1 VRSGIRIGRLAA
13 ALRMLVT
20 KGSHREDTAV
30 TTTES
35 TPAQLDGA
43 GLDDPI
49 GIAERLRDEFRV
61 GAAER
66 DRDRSFPYEQ
76 CAAFRASG
84 LLGLM
89 VPREYG
95 GYGGDFLTLMKVVIA
110 VSAGDSNIGQ
120 MYQLHTGGIRLLQEF
135 AGPAVQA
142 RWLPRFTRELWI
154 TNAYSEVG
162 TKSVNDFNTTVR
174 RDGDGWRLN
183 GRKFYCT
190 GSLAGDIT
198 FGPCRVD
205 GSDEVRVFYTPT
217 DAAGVTIH
225 DDWSG
230 FGQRTT
236 ASGTTEFHDVWIPD
250 ELCLGSPDTEGGG
263 GGAVTSLN
271 YQAVHTGVFVGIAK
285 NALDDAV
292 EFVQTRAR
300 KWYESPADRASNDPY
315 TQLRVGE
322 MKTAVDAAELLSLRA
337 AQLCDQA
344 VKHPG
349 DEHIRGEASVVTG
362 QAREAAAEA
371 AMFAGSTLFK
381 VCGAG
386 SVLEKYGFDRHWR
399 NARTLSL
406 HNPLDFKSMHAGD
419 FLLNGNLPPV
429 DSYN

>member
-1 VRSGIRIGRLAA
+1 
-13 ALRMLVT
+13 VT
-20 KGSHREDTAV
+20 A
-30 TTTES
+30 TEIS
-35 TPAQLDGA
+35 SVPPV
-43 GLDDPI
+43 GLDPGDPLA
-49 GIAERLRDEFRV
+49 IAEQLRDEFRV

-66 DRDRSFPYEQ
+66 DRDRKFPYEQ

-89 VPREYG
+89 VPREHG
-95 GYGGDFLTLMKVVIA
+95 GLGGSFVELMKVVNTI
-110 VSAGDSNIGQ
+110 SAGDSNIGQ

-135 AGPAVQA
+135 ASPAVQA
-142 RWLPRFTRELWI
+142 KWLPRFTRDLWI

-162 TKSVNDFNTTVR
+162 TASVNDFNTTVTP
-174 RDGDGWRLN
+174 DGDGWRLS
-183 GRKFYCT
+183 GKKFYCT

-198 FGPCRVD
+198 FGPCRVA
-205 GSDEVRVFYTPT
+205 GSDEVRVFFTPT
-217 DAAGVTIH
+217 DAQGVTIH

-236 ASGTTEFHDVWIPD
+236 ASGTTEFDNVWIPD

-271 YQAVHTGVFVGIAK
+271 YQAVHTGVFVGIAR

-292 EFVQTRAR
+292 EFVRTRAR
-300 KWYESPADRASNDPY
+300 LWYESTAERATDDLY
-315 TQLRVGE
+315 IQLRVGE

-337 AQLCDQA
+337 AELCDEA
-344 VKHPG
+344 VAHPG
-349 DEHIRGEASVVTG
+349 DERIRGEASVVTG

-419 FLLNGNLPPV
+419 FLLNDRLPPV

>member
-1 VRSGIRIGRLAA
+1 
-13 ALRMLVT
+13 
-20 KGSHREDTAV
+20 V

-35 TPAQLDGA
+35 A
-43 GLDDPI
+43 PI
-49 GIAERLRDEFRV
+49 GDVGTAQPGIDLEDPVRLAETLRDEFRV

-66 DRDRSFPYEQ
+66 DRERKFPYEQ

-95 GYGGDFLTLMKVVIA
+95 GYGGTFVDLMKVVNTI
-110 VSAGDSNIGQ
+110 SAGDSNIGQ
-120 MYQLHTGGIRLLQEF
+120 MYQLHTGGIRLMQEF
-135 AGPAVQA
+135 ASPPIQA
-142 RWLPRFTRELWI
+142 KWLPRFTRELWI

-162 TKSVNDFNTTVR
+162 TRSVNDFNTTVTS
-174 RDGDGWRLN
+174 DGDGWRLN

-198 FGPCRVD
+198 FGPCRVE
-205 GSDEVRVFYTPT
+205 GSDEVRVFVTPT
-217 DAAGVTIH
+217 TAEGVTIH
-225 DDWSG
+225 DDWTG

-236 ASGTTEFHDVWIPD
+236 ASGTTEFRDVWIPD

-263 GGAVTSLN
+263 GGAITSLN
-271 YQAVHTGVFVGIAK
+271 YQAVHTGVFVGIAR

-292 EFVQTRAR
+292 EFVRDRAR
-300 KWYESPADRASNDPY
+300 VWYESSADRAPDDLY
-315 TQLRVGE
+315 IQLRVGE

-337 AQLCDQA
+337 AELCDAA
-344 VKHPG
+344 VASPG
-349 DEHIRGEASVVTG
+349 DAQIRGEASMVTG
-362 QAREAAAEA
+362 QARTAAADA
-371 AMFAGSTLFK
+371 AMFNGSTLFK

-386 SVLEKYGFDRHWR
+386 SVLAKYGFDRHWR

-406 HNPLDFKSMHAGD
+406 HNPLDFKLMHAGD
-419 FLLNGNLPPV
+419 FLLNDALPPV

>member
-1 VRSGIRIGRLAA
+1 
-13 ALRMLVT
+13 
-20 KGSHREDTAV
+20 V

-35 TPAQLDGA
+35 TSAPLA
-43 GLDDPI
+43 GVALEDPLR
-49 GIAERLRDEFRV
+49 IAERLRDEFRI

-66 DRDRSFPYEQ
+66 DHDRRFPYEQ

-95 GYGGDFLTLMKVVIA
+95 GYGGSFVELMKVVIA
-110 VSAGDSNIGQ
+110 ISAGDSNIGQ
-120 MYQLHTGGIRLLQEF
+120 MYQLHTGGIRLLQEW
-135 AGPAVQA
+135 ASPAVQA
-142 RWLPRFTRELWI
+142 KWLPRFTSELWI
-154 TNAYSEVG
+154 ANAYSEVG
-162 TKSVNDFNTTVR
+162 TKSVNHFNTTVT

-198 FGPCRVD
+198 FGPCRVAD
-205 GSDEVRVFYTPT
+205 SEDVMVFFTPT
-217 DAAGVTIH
+217 DAEGVTIH
-225 DDWSG
+225 DDWTG

-236 ASGTTEFHDVWIPD
+236 ASGTTEFNNVWIPD

-263 GGAVTSLN
+263 GGTVTSLN
-271 YQAVHTGVFVGIAK
+271 YQAVHTGVFVGIAR

-292 EFVQTRAR
+292 AFVRTRAR
-300 KWYESPADRASNDPY
+300 LWYESSADRATDDLY

-337 AQLCDQA
+337 AELCDEA
-344 VKHPG
+344 VAQPG
-349 DEHIRGEASVVTG
+349 NDRVRGEASVVTG
-362 QAREAAAEA
+362 QAREAAADA

-386 SVLEKYGFDRHWR
+386 SVLEKYGLDRHWR

-419 FLLNGNLPPV
+419 FLLNDRLPPV

>member
-1 VRSGIRIGRLAA
+1 
-13 ALRMLVT
+13 M
-20 KGSHREDTAV
+20 
-30 TTTES
+30 TTTEN
-35 TPAQLDGA
+35 TGIPATGPGTASRSAPLPGIDLQ
-43 GLDDPI
+43 DPVRVSE
-49 GIAERLRDEFRV
+49 GLRDEFRA

-66 DRDRSFPYEQ
+66 DRERKFPYEQ

-95 GYGGDFLTLMKVVIA
+95 GYGGTFTELMKVVIA
-110 VSAGDSNIGQ
+110 ISAGDSNIGQ

-135 AGPAVQA
+135 ASPAVQA
-142 RWLPRFTRELWI
+142 KWLPRFASGELWI

-162 TKSVNDFNTTVR
+162 TRSVNDFKTTVTK
-174 RDGDGWRLN
+174 DGAGWRLN

-198 FGPCRVD
+198 FGPCRIE
-205 GSDEVRVFYTPT
+205 GSDDVRVFYTPT
-217 DAAGVTIH
+217 DADGVTIH

-236 ASGTTEFHDVWIPD
+236 ASGTTEFRDVWIPD

-263 GGAVTSLN
+263 GGDITSLN

-292 EFVQTRAR
+292 EFVRTKAR
-300 KWYESPADRASNDPY
+300 VWYESSAERAVDDLY

-337 AQLCDQA
+337 AELCDEA
-344 VKHPG
+344 VAHLG
-349 DEHIRGEASVVTG
+349 DARIRGEASLVTG
-362 QAREAAAEA
+362 QARHAAAEA
-371 AMFAGSTLFK
+371 ALFNGSYLFK

-406 HNPLDFKSMHAGD
+406 HNPLDFKLLHAGD
-419 FLLNGNLPPV
+419 YLLNDTLPPV

>member
-1 VRSGIRIGRLAA
+1 
-13 ALRMLVT
+13 MP
-20 KGSHREDTAV
+20 SHREDTAV
-30 TTTES
+30 TTTET
-35 TPAQLDGA
+35 TPAPPA
-43 GLDDPI
+43 GIAPEDPLRT
-49 GIAERLRDEFRV
+49 AERLRDQFRI

-66 DRDRSFPYEQ
+66 DRDRKFPYEQ

-89 VPREYG
+89 VPREHG
-95 GYGGDFLTLMKVVIA
+95 GYSGSFVELMKVVIA
-110 VSAGDSNIGQ
+110 ISAGDSNIGQ

-135 AGPAVQA
+135 ASPAVQA

-162 TKSVNDFNTTVR
+162 TKSVNDFNTTVT

-198 FGPCRVD
+198 FGPCRVA
-205 GSDEVRVFYTPT
+205 GSDEVRVFYTLT
-217 DAAGVTIH
+217 DAEGVTIH
-225 DDWSG
+225 DDWTG

-236 ASGTTEFHDVWIPD
+236 ASGTTEFHNVWIPG

-263 GGAVTSLN
+263 GGTVTSLN
-271 YQAVHTGVFVGIAK
+271 YQAVHTGVFVGIAR

-292 EFVQTRAR
+292 EFVRTRAR
-300 KWYESPADRASNDPY
+300 LWYESPADRATNDLY

-337 AQLCDQA
+337 AELCDLA
-344 VKHPG
+344 VAHPG
-349 DEHIRGEASVVTG
+349 DERVRGEASVVTG

-419 FLLNGNLPPV
+419 FLLNDALPPV

>member
-1 VRSGIRIGRLAA
+1 MSTIEQTARPTAGIDI
-13 ALRMLVT
+13 
-20 KGSHREDTAV
+20 EDPV
-30 TTTES
+30 
-35 TPAQLDGA
+35 Q
-43 GLDDPI
+43 
-49 GIAERLRDEFRV
+49 IATQLRDEFRV

-66 DRDRSFPYEQ
+66 DRERRFPYEQ

-95 GYGGDFLTLMKVVIA
+95 GYGGSFLDLMKVVIA

-135 AGPAVQA
+135 APEAVQA
-142 RWLPRFTRELWI
+142 KWLPRFANGELWI

-162 TKSVNDFNTTVR
+162 TKSVNDFNTTVTP
-174 RDGDGWRLN
+174 DGDGWRLN

-190 GSLAGDIT
+190 GSLAGDVT
-198 FGPCRVD
+198 FGPCRLVD
-205 GSDEVRVFYTPT
+205 SDETRVFFTPT
-217 DAAGVTIH
+217 DAGGVTIH
-225 DDWSG
+225 DDWTG

-236 ASGTTEFHDVWIPD
+236 ASGTTQFDNVWIPD

-271 YQAVHTGVFVGIAK
+271 YQAVHTGVFVGIAR

-292 EFVQTRAR
+292 EFVRTKAR
-300 KWYESPADRASNDPY
+300 LWYESGATGPTEDPY

-322 MKTAVDAAELLSLRA
+322 MKTAVEAAELLSLRA
-337 AQLCDQA
+337 AELCDEA
-344 VKHPG
+344 VAHPG
-349 DEHIRGEASVVTG
+349 DERIRGEASVVTG
-362 QAREAAAEA
+362 EARRLAADA
-371 AMFAGSTLFK
+371 ALEAGSTLFK

-419 FLLNGNLPPV
+419 FLLNDRLPPV

>member
-1 VRSGIRIGRLAA
+1 MTATEPVAATSPVTGPTPGAIVGDPLA
-13 ALRMLVT
+13 V
-20 KGSHREDTAV
+20 
-30 TTTES
+30 
-35 TPAQLDGA
+35 
-43 GLDDPI
+43 
-49 GIAERLRDEFRV
+49 AERLRDEFRV

-66 DRDRSFPYEQ
+66 DRERKFPYEQ
-76 CAAFRASG
+76 CAAFRATG
-84 LLGLM
+84 LLGLI
-89 VPREYG
+89 VPREHG
-95 GYGGDFLTLMKVVIA
+95 GYGATFTELMKVVIA
-110 VSAGDSNIGQ
+110 ISAGDPNIGH
-120 MYQLHTGGIRLLQEF
+120 MYQVHTGGIRFVQEYASPRLQ
-135 AGPAVQA
+135 AC
-142 RWLPRFTRELWI
+142 WLPRFTQELWI
-154 TNAYSEVG
+154 CNAAAETG
-162 TKSVNDFNTTVR
+162 TKSGYDVSTTVT

-236 ASGTTEFHDVWIPD
+236 ASGTTEFDNVWIPD

-292 EFVQTRAR
+292 GFVQTRAR
-300 KWYESPADRASNDPY
+300 KWYESPADKASDDLY

-322 MKTAVDAAELLSLRA
+322 MKTAVDAAELLTLRA
-337 AQLCDQA
+337 AELCDAA
-344 VKHPG
+344 VAHPG
-349 DEHIRGEASVVTG
+349 DERIRGEASVVTG

-419 FLLNGNLPPV
+419 FLLNGTLPPV